1 MEQRYFSVL
10 APAPWNKSGTTR
22 VTVRTGGSYAV
33 YLCVGNAR
41 LGLNA
46 DEAWALWT
54 AMGTALATTFGPIP
68 DWATQQAASK
78 PAPTISTPAPTSDKE
93 G

>member
-10 APAPWNKSGTTR
+10 APAPWNKSGKTR

-33 YLCVGNAR
+33 YVCVGNAR

-46 DEAWALWT
+46 DEAWALWA
-54 AMGTALATTFGPIP
+54 AMSTALATTFGPIP
-68 DWATQQAASK
+68 DWAAQQADGK

-93 G
+93 R